1 MAGNGKAESDWAS
14 EVSDI
19 LMWDNGS
26 QQTEITG
33 NSKAQSNG
41 KGKKLGV
48 MKSLRESIKRA
59 GEKSPLPMNKKGIKC
74 KTEMADIGNEP
85 GNMSDPQIQPPS
97 SPSLSIGSL
106 PSPQQKLD
114 SVVVLGDEPPKKRQT
129 SRWSFRL
136 GNRKEKTCQ
145 PEQLEVVTEVTRGAE
160 EVGMSYTLPEIP
172 LSPLSV
178 MQIKKL
184 IDMEVLEEA
193 YLNLLSLRLEFQREK
208 EALGEEALP
217 LELAHK
223 DKDLSLLYS
232 SLRTKLTDIVQKS
245 CALPSRNKELL
256 VHVACIVQEEEKR
269 ERDVG
274 GMLGWRDVWR
284 AAVQEGVRDTIRQ
297 VHLDSYEQ
305 NPSWLAVHL
314 GLLGKAIVA
323 DLEKVKS
330 ELLSSYPPSFN
341 VFETYVSSCHEV
353 VGEHL
358 KRLFEKL
365 RELRDYYALLDFI
378 IHRYPS
384 ENVMGR
390 ISLQPELTD
399 EQRALKLDGVFL
411 EQIKTGYYNCL
422 QVEIRLSLDKVTE
435 LEYEEMW
442 KDKKTPEIEEGIY
455 SSHIDMDIW
464 MNVKGKIQASKD
476 VNLEQKAVYCC
487 LEELKQFPRRFEA
500 DFVKYSDTVQDP
512 SLWAAYHI
520 TYINSFSALK
530 NHMENYKESC
540 PYQVEQ
546 LGKEVDGLVQRLWQA
561 LLEYFKTDIKPFL
574 RMMMTK
580 TWLTSDEDF
589 QQLVKR
595 IRTLSQQCR
604 HCSPERVQAFVS
616 DMHYSVVRGYVS
628 QLMKNNYTCKNR
640 KNERAATK
648 IREQW
653 GELKEVFQEMNSVH
667 HWLYPVGDHLSKI
680 IGYRNKS
687 EIKNILQPLID
698 DYPDISKRHLSAILY
713 FRGMIRGRER
723 QIILQQFSNQK
734 QQSRNA
740 ESTQHALFADIPAAV
755 NTDCLANMPFSCLY
769 GLLPDS

>member
-106 PSPQQKLD
+106 PSPQQKLGDLCPHSIQNQTFQPSHSRIQSD

-323 DLEKVKS
+323 DLEK
-330 ELLSSYPPSFN
+330 
-341 VFETYVSSCHEV
+341 CHSL
-353 VGEHL
+353 H
-358 KRLFEKL
+358 
-365 RELRDYYALLDFI
+365 
-378 IHRYPS
+378 S

-487 LEELKQFPRRFEA
+487 LEELKQFPRRLFEA